1 MRVLNPSVRKTV
13 YFSFFTMMTMLLV
26 TRCAAGAE
34 SAAAISHPPNA
45 ESTSNNEQAL
55 ITAEEQF
62 SEIQQI
68 LTEMDMDQ
76 RQKGTSPLK
85 ASEGGL
91 DSSMDSMS
99 MGSDSQS
106 GSMTSMTSMT
116 GGMMMGEK
124 MSGMSASK
132 GMGGDSQSG
141 SMTSMT
147 GGMMMGDKMPGMSG
161 ANNMPRM
168 SMMGQSPVSEGNGE
182 LPGYSEIPH
191 LYHLGESGFYLD
203 YSQQLSFSERQI
215 ESLMLI
221 QNEWITYQE
230 TQQAAISME
239 EKSLWQLTAQAQPNI
254 NDIKEKIGEIEA
266 LNRLLR
272 LKFITLV
279 GSAVEVLQEDQAAQ
293 LVSLGPMP

>member
-1 MRVLNPSVRKTV
+1 MLNTTACLFILLVYGGGPMRVLNPSVRKTV

-99 MGSDSQS
+99 MGS
-106 GSMTSMTSMT
+106 
-116 GGMMMGEK
+116 
-124 MSGMSASK
+124 
-132 GMGGDSQSG
+132 DSQSG